1 MKPNSLW
8 QDFYAAAMLELD
20 RAALPGK
27 IEAAQAAIHEAM
39 EESKRSDKAANP
51 AEIQSMTDALRN
63 LRTLQ
68 RVEFKTSDIPTS
80 TTTAS
85 QGQSLAEG

>member
-1 MKPNSLW
+1 MTTNSLW

-27 IEAAQAAIHEAM
+27 IEAAQAAIQEAM
-39 EESKRSDKAANP
+39 EETKRSSEGRSAA
-51 AEIQSMTDALRN
+51 ETQSMSDALRN

-80 TTTAS
+80 TTTMS
-85 QGQSLAEG
+85 QGQFLAEG

>member
-1 MKPNSLW
+1 MTNSLW

-27 IEAAQAAIHEAM
+27 IEAAQAAIQEAM
-39 EESKRSDKAANP
+39 EESKRSGKAASP
-51 AEIQSMTDALRN
+51 AEIQSMTDAQRN

-68 RVEFKTSDIPTS
+68 RVEFNTSDIPTS
-80 TTTAS
+80 TTTTS